1 MSDERSSRIE
11 CKLDVLLDRTAR
23 TETKL
28 ENIADKV
35 ESIEAKTIAHDNYT
49 SDIAK
54 RVTSIESFAKV
65 PAKIFEFSWKA
76 SLFVGVITSLIYWIK
91 G

>member
-1 MSDERSSRIE
+1 MSDDRFSRIE
-11 CKLDVLLDRTAR
+11 DKLDVLLDRTAR

-49 SDIAK
+49 IQVSR
-54 RVTSIESFAKV
+54 RVDRIESFAMI
-65 PAKIFEFSWKA
+65 PQAIFSFTWKL
-76 SLFVGVITSLIYWIK
+76 SLFASVIVSIIYFLR